1 MVGTLGTVPEGYERG
16 AAYLVIMILGLSLLL
31 LLELVSNC
39 FKVVPMLVLVGVRL
53 ALLDEIPGRLFRKI
67 KGVKPDEVREWF
79 REGSLEPTISPSL
92 ES

>member
-1 MVGTLGTVPEGYERG
+1 M
-16 AAYLVIMILGLSLLL
+16 IMIFGLSLLL

-53 ALLDEIPGRLFRKI
+53 ALFDEIPGRLYWGDQRWQ
-67 KGVKPDEVREWF
+67 PDEVREWF
-79 REGSLEPTISPSL
+79 REGSLELATISPSL

>member
-1 MVGTLGTVPEGYERG
+1 
-16 AAYLVIMILGLSLLL
+16 MIFGLSLLL

-53 ALLDEIPGRLFRKI
+53 ARLDEIPGRLKEDERWQ
-67 KGVKPDEVREWF
+67 PDEVREWF
-79 REGSLEPTISPSL
+79 REGSLEATISPSL